1 MGVNMAGFCICDDEV
16 CSEAS
21 RAEIIRRYFTTLCNV
36 VDGKS
41 SESEVSKISLLMK
54 MAKIEPEDR
63 RVVVAARLKREQSGV
78 SSSAIELS
86 DGTIITANTSSLL
99 GPSAA
104 LLLNA
109 TKHLANID
117 HSIKLIPQEM
127 IEPIQRM
134 KVSLLRGKNPRLHTD
149 EVLVALSM
157 LSLNDENCRNALATL
172 PQLNGCQVH
181 STTMLNEVDHKIF
194 KKLGIGL
201 TCEPVRK
208 K

>member
-1 MGVNMAGFCICDDEV
+1 M
-16 CSEAS
+16 
-21 RAEIIRRYFTTLCNV
+21 
-36 VDGKS
+36 
-41 SESEVSKISLLMK
+41 LMK

-63 RVVVAARLKREQSGV
+63 RVVVAARLKKEQSGV
-78 SSSAIELS
+78 ASSAIELA
-86 DGTIITANTSSLL
+86 DGTIITAKTSPLL

-109 TKHLANID
+109 TKYLAHID
-117 HSIKLIPQEM
+117 HNINLIPQEM

-134 KVSLLRGKNPRLHTD
+134 KVSLLHGNNPRLHTD

-172 PQLNGCQVH
+172 PQLHGCQVH
-181 STTMLNEVDHKIF
+181 STTMLNEVDRKIF